1 MKTRFLRTLLM
12 GAFALFFASFAD
24 AQTPPPPSFA
34 PAKVAI
40 VHSDMF
46 ADQKLGITRFL
57 DVQKK
62 LNLEFKQT
70 LDELQKLK
78 GQMDTIEKD
87 LRTVPQP
94 LVDQK
99 AIGDK
104 ADLFERLKREFN
116 FRSGEA
122 DSLMGK
128 RFQELMKPVSDEVST
143 MLANFAKKNG
153 IDIVIDASKTGG
165 VYVFNNAPDITSQFV
180 AYVNAQ
186 ASNAKP

>member
-1 MKTRFLRTLLM
+1 MKTHYLQSILL
-12 GAFALFFASFAD
+12 ASFVLFCASVVS
-24 AQTPPPPSFA
+24 AQQPPAQNFA

-40 VHSDMF
+40 VQSAMF
-46 ADQKLGITRFL
+46 ADQKVGIGRFL

-70 LDELQKLK
+70 LDDLQKLK
-78 GQMDTIEKD
+78 GQLDTVEKD
-87 LRTVPQP
+87 LRTVPSN
-94 LVDQK
+94 LMNEK

-122 DSLMGK
+122 DAAMGK
-128 RFQELMKPVSDEVST
+128 RYQEMMKPVSDEVST

-180 AYVNAQ
+180 AYVNSQ
-186 ASNAKP
+186 ATTAKP

>member
-1 MKTRFLRTLLM
+1 M
-12 GAFALFFASFAD
+12 LFGTFVLFSASTGS
-24 AQTPPPPSFA
+24 AQSAPAPSFA

-40 VHSDMF
+40 VHSEIF
-46 ADQKLGITRFL
+46 ADQKLGISKFL

-62 LNLEFKQT
+62 LNEEFKQT
-70 LDELQKLK
+70 VSELQKLK
-78 GQMDTIEKD
+78 GQMDTVEKD
-87 LRTVPQP
+87 IRTLPPQ
-94 LVDQK
+94 LADQK
-99 AIGDK
+99 TIGNK
-104 ADLFERLKREFN
+104 TDLYERLKREFN

-122 DSLMGK
+122 DAAMGK
-128 RFQELMKPVSDEVST
+128 RYQEMMKPVSDEVST

-186 ASNAKP
+186 TPAAKP